1 VEFSLNKYLILSNK
15 NLSFC
20 HFVKRMGGV
29 KMEEDMEEF
38 TEELGTE
45 LGEGVVDVH
54 KVKNQFLPSNMPVRI
69 IGVGN
74 SLGIIIKRDVA
85 NDIGMKVGDRWFI
98 TIEGEMERTQ
108 ITRIREA
115 IITDRIEE

>member
-1 VEFSLNKYLILSNK
+1 
-15 NLSFC
+15 
-20 HFVKRMGGV
+20 
-29 KMEEDMEEF
+29 MEEDMEEF